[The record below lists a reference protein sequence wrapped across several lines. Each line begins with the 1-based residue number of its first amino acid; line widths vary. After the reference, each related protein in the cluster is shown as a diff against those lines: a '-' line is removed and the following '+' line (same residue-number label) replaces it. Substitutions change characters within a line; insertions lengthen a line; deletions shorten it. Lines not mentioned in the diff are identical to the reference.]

1 MATSVQ
7 QSNRADPRSQ
17 RVVSPLLRLALLLGV
32 ALHLAGFLLFRVISS
47 PLPERAA
54 TPPFVQY
61 VSADS
66 LANDTEL
73 EEQAALFD
81 SAPLFIPTRWN
92 ASQSS
97 PVYLRDAA
105 RGQFPEFEP
114 EIDLLAEL
122 QPSSLLVAADL
133 QVNAPIDLLASQ
145 FWRFFAGFP
154 QWSDP
159 VLALPQALPVAE
171 VSVLGQPIA
180 ETLLLSADVQCAT
193 AAPIARPVLYYLRVS
208 AAGSVRGAPTLGRS
222 SGNAAFDAAAAA
234 WVERPE
240 VLAQLPSGYL
250 SIQVFPW

>member
-97 PVYLRDAA
+97 PVYLGDAA

-145 FWRFFAGFP
+145 FWRLFAG
-154 QWSDP
+154 DRK
-159 VLALPQALPVAE
+159 
-171 VSVLGQPIA
+171 SV
-180 ETLLLSADVQCAT
+180 V
-193 AAPIARPVLYYLRVS
+193 
-208 AAGSVRGAPTLGRS
+208 
-222 SGNAAFDAAAAA
+222 
-234 WVERPE
+234 
-240 VLAQLPSGYL
+240 
-250 SIQVFPW
+250 